1 MIGKSILDR
10 WPKPSLERGQAALLL
25 ALAALTLGAWV
36 LTVDQARTMDMQMGV
51 VVSGAA
57 DTAQPPDAA
66 ESMGSM
72 STMAMDM
79 PASDPMGEMGEI
91 AASGMSGAEWA
102 WEALLAFLL
111 AWSVMM
117 AAMMF
122 PAAAPMLLFFQ
133 RTASQRKSQGR
144 AFVPTWVFAAGYLAV
159 WSAVGAATWVLIRL
173 TSDLAGRLGEP
184 ARETWAPLALGAVLA
199 IAGLYQFTPLKSACL
214 RQCQSPMG
222 FVMTHWRDGRAGA
235 LRMGVAHG
243 MYCLGCCWMLF
254 AVLVAAGVMSLAW
267 MLVLTLLVFAEKTL
281 PLGTRAVH
289 ATGAAFLLLGI
300 LVAAGATNLP
310 WSA

>member
-10 WPKPSLERGQAALLL
+10 WSIPALERGQAALLL
-25 ALAALTLGAWV
+25 ALAVLSLGAWA
-36 LTVDQARTMDMQMGV
+36 LTIDQARTMDMPMGV
-51 VVSGAA
+51 VVRGAA
-57 DTAQPPDAA
+57 DTAQPPAA
-66 ESMGSM
+66 TES
-72 STMAMDM
+72 MAMDM
-79 PASDPMGEMGEI
+79 PAPDTMGDM
-91 AASGMSGAEWA
+91 AASGMSGAGWA
-102 WEALLAFLL
+102 WEAFLAFLL

-133 RTASQRKSQGR
+133 RVASQRKAKGQ

-173 TSDLAGRLGEP
+173 ASDLAGRLGEP
-184 ARETWAPLALGAVLA
+184 ARETWAPLALGAVLVV
-199 IAGLYQFTPLKSACL
+199 AGLYQFTPLKTTCL

-235 LRMGVAHG
+235 LRMGILHG
-243 MYCLGCCWMLF
+243 VFCLGCCWMLF

-267 MLVLTLLVFAEKTL
+267 MLVLTLVVFSEKTL
-281 PLGTRAVH
+281 PLGTRAIH
-289 ATGAAFLLLGI
+289 ATGAAFLLLGM
-300 LVAAGATNLP
+300 LVATGTTNLP